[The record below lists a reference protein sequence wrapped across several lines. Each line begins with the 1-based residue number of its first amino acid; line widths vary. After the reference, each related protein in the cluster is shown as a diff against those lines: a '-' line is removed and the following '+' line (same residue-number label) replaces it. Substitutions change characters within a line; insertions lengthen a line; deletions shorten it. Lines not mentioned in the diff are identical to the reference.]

1 MSNTALAMEGTM
13 TTSAHATIQ
22 PISLKG
28 TAYQRGLGHGET
40 LRAKIQELVRV
51 WQAELSAG
59 FELDAGQVIHRF
71 LQRTDFVSAIQK
83 WTPDLLDEV
92 RGIADGC
99 GLSFDTILA
108 FQLLDELW
116 ANGDLIVGEH
126 CTAIG
131 FPATAEEPAYLAE
144 TLDVETFR
152 DGFQVVLHIT
162 DAGSGMEAFVAS
174 SAGLIG
180 FNGIN
185 NKGVGVCVNALLPL
199 NSRTDGL
206 PVACIVRGV
215 LSYPSAQQACDFLR
229 RIPHAC
235 GQNYLVGGPDRV
247 IDLEC
252 SANQV
257 VQYQPHEWKDV
268 VWHANMPL
276 ANDDYTP
283 GFRAALDKQQASP
296 YRQSS
301 EIRSQSVEERLRQA
315 PVGRRLEFI
324 KLTLA
329 SRDSDQYPVC
339 SIGDKDEYN
348 AQIGLFSL
356 ASTIMKLSED
366 PEFYVSFTP
375 VDPSSYTRLTFAK
388 RDIHI

>member
-1 MSNTALAMEGTM
+1 MEGTM
-13 TTSAHATIQ
+13 TGSASATIQ
-22 PISLKG
+22 PLSLEG
-28 TAYQRGLGHGET
+28 TAYQRGLVHGET
-40 LRAKIQELVRV
+40 LRAKIQELVGV
-51 WQAELSAG
+51 WQANLSAG
-59 FELDAGQVIHRF
+59 FGLDAGQIIHRF
-71 LQRTDFVSAIQK
+71 LPRTDFVSAIQE

-99 GLSFDTILA
+99 GLSFETMLA
-108 FQLLDELW
+108 FQLIDELW
-116 ANGDLIVGEH
+116 ANEDLIVGGH

-131 FPATAEEPAYLAE
+131 FPATAEEPAYLGQ

-152 DGFQVVLHIT
+152 DGFQVVLRIT
-162 DAGSGMEAFVAS
+162 DAGSGTEALVAS
-174 SAGLIG
+174 VAGLIG

-185 NKGVGVCVNALLPL
+185 NKGIGVCVNALLPL
-199 NSRTDGL
+199 NSRPDGL
-206 PVACIVRGV
+206 PVACVVRGV
-215 LSYPSAQQACDFLR
+215 LSRPSVQHASDFLR
-229 RIPHAC
+229 RVPHAC
-235 GQNYLVGGPDRV
+235 GQNYLIGGPNGV

-257 VQYQPHEWKDV
+257 VEYRRHEWKGV

-283 GFRAALDKQQASP
+283 DFRAALDKQQASP

-301 EIRSQSVEERLRQA
+301 QVRSQSVEKRLRQG
-315 PVGRRLEFI
+315 PVGRRLEFL
-324 KLTLA
+324 KQALA

-339 SIGDKDEYN
+339 SIGGTDEFN

-356 ASTIMKLSED
+356 ASTIMNLSED

-375 VDPSSYTRLTFAK
+375 ADPSSYTRLSFAK
-388 RDIHI
+388 RDIPIC

>member
-1 MSNTALAMEGTM
+1 M
-13 TTSAHATIQ
+13 TTSAQATIQ
-22 PISLKG
+22 PLSLEG

-40 LRAKIQELVRV
+40 LRAKIQELVGV

-59 FELDAGQVIHRF
+59 FKLDAEQVIHRF
-71 LQRTDFVSAIQK
+71 LQRTDFVNAIQR

-99 GLSFDTILA
+99 GLSFETMLT

-116 ANGDLIVGEH
+116 ANGDLVVGEH

-131 FPATAEEPAYLAE
+131 FPATAEEPAYLAQ

-152 DGFQVVLHIT
+152 DGFQVVLRIT
-162 DAGSGMEAFVAS
+162 DASSGTEALVAS
-174 SAGLIG
+174 TAGVIG
-180 FNGIN
+180 FNGMN
-185 NKGVGVCVNALLPL
+185 NKGIGVCVNALLPL

-215 LSYPSAQQACDFLR
+215 LSCPSAQHAYDFLR

-235 GQNYLVGGPDRV
+235 GQNYLVGGPDGV
-247 IDLEC
+247 INLEC

-257 VQYQPHEWKDV
+257 VEYRPREWKGV

-283 GFRAALDKQQASP
+283 DFRAALDKQQ
-296 YRQSS
+296 SS
-301 EIRSQSVEERLRQA
+301 LYLQNSEARFQGVERRLRQA
-315 PVGRRLEFI
+315 PMGRRLEFI
-324 KLTLA
+324 KQTLA
-329 SRDSDQYPVC
+329 SRDSVQHPVC
-339 SIGDKDEYN
+339 SIKDKAEYY
-348 AQIGLFSL
+348 AQIGHFSL
-356 ASTIMKLSED
+356 ASTIMELSED
-366 PEFYVSFTP
+366 PEFYVTFTP
-375 VDPSSYTRLTFAK
+375 ADPSSYTRLTFDK

>member
-1 MSNTALAMEGTM
+1 M

-162 DAGSGMEAFVAS
+162 DADSGMEAFVAS